1 MEQRASERERISR
14 RRFLELGGAGLA
26 GMGLYGLA
34 GCGGGGESTGGGG
47 GNAGNLRWSMW
58 SGSPAETAVWKGLA
72 DDVHAKYPK
81 INVAL
86 ETVSF
91 QDYWDKLTTQLAS
104 KGEADIV
111 AMQQQRMPG
120 FAVRNALRPLKEFI
134 DKDPSVNVDDYFDPI
149 RKGLS
154 VNGDIYALGYDEG
167 PAILYY
173 NKDLFAK
180 AKVDE
185 PSPTEPLSWEEF
197 RARAK
202 ALTNADQKQYG
213 YVHSFIFDSMVPF
226 LWSNGADYMDG
237 AQKQCLL
244 GSAEAKEAVS
254 FVVDMITKDNCAAPI
269 TDLANETF
277 ATEAFTSGK
286 AAMYIDGPWQFVNVD
301 TSGDFEW
308 DVAPMP
314 AGRAGSVTY
323 AAGSGFGIS
332 THTDHADAAWSALKT
347 IISPASITKLVE
359 AGRGFPARQSVAP
372 TFEKTKNA
380 PGNAGLVEKVLDSK
394 VGKSRPFATTT
405 TWQETNVMLLRDF
418 SPVFLGKQS
427 VDDTM
432 GKVVPEFNQLLER
445 HQQLLQRIS

>member
-1 MEQRASERERISR
+1 MRNEASGREAISR
-14 RRFLELGGAGLA
+14 RRFLELGGAGLL
-26 GMGLYGLA
+26 GLYGLA
-34 GCGGGGESTGGGG
+34 GCGGGDGGGG
-47 GNAGNLRWSMW
+47 GGGGSADAGDQRWSMW
-58 SGSPAETAVWKGLA
+58 SGSPAETKVWQGLA
-72 DDVHAKYPK
+72 DDVHAQYPK
-81 INVAL
+81 IKVSL

-91 QDYWDKLTTQLAS
+91 QDYWDKLATQLAS
-104 KGEADIV
+104 KGEADII

-120 FAVRNALRPLKEFI
+120 FAVRKALRPLKEFI
-134 DKDPSVNVDDYFDPI
+134 EKDPSVNVDDFFDPI
-149 RKGLS
+149 REGLS
-154 VNGDIYALGYDEG
+154 VDGEIYALGYDEG

-173 NKDLFAK
+173 NKDLFRK

-185 PSPTEPLSWEEF
+185 PSATEPLTWEEF

-202 ALTNADQKQYG
+202 ALTNADSKQYG
-213 YVHSFIFDSMVPF
+213 YVNSFGFGSIVPF

-244 GSAEAKEAVS
+244 GTPQAKQAVQ
-254 FVVDMITKDNCAAPI
+254 FVVDMITKDHCAAPI

-286 AAMYIDGPWQFVNVD
+286 VAMYIDGPWQFVNVD
-301 TSGDFEW
+301 TSGDFDW
-308 DVAPMP
+308 DIAPMP

-332 THTDHADAAWSALKT
+332 THTDQADAAWSALKT
-347 IISPASITKLVE
+347 IISKQSITKLVE

-372 TFEKTKNA
+372 TFIKTENA
-380 PGNAGLVEKVLDSK
+380 PANAGLVEKVLDSK

-405 TWQETNVMLLRDF
+405 TWQETEVMLLRDF

-427 VDDTM
+427 VDATM
-432 GKVVPEFNQLLER
+432 DKVVPEFNKLLER
-445 HQQLLQRIS
+445 HQQLLERIS